1 MRLLITG
8 GAGTLGVHIIRH
20 LYDLTESIS
29 VIDNFAT
36 SDGSKIANLQKV
48 NVFEG
53 SVSSMELV
61 KTAFN
66 SSNPTHVIHL
76 AASYKNPDDWEEDV
90 ATNILGMINLVREC
104 QGAGIDKFIN
114 IQTVLCYG
122 RPDNLPIPEDAA
134 LKPQSSYAIS
144 KVAAELFLINSTIPF
159 VSLRLGSVISPGLS
173 IGPIPNF
180 FKNLLAGVP
189 SKVTRSV
196 RDFLDLEDFLD
207 AFDLVLG
214 KDSPGGVF
222 NISSGRGISMLEI
235 HDVMSDLLGKETSPE
250 ISDPQVDD
258 IPEIVLDPKEAAR
271 TLGWVAKVPLR
282 DSLNKCIESY
292 KRDDIG
298 EIYTHLRKEKND

>member
-20 LYDLTESIS
+20 LYDLAESIS

-36 SDGSKIANLQKV
+36 SDGSTIAHLRKV

-53 SVSSMELV
+53 SVSSKELV

-76 AASYKNPDDWEEDV
+76 AASYKNPDDWEGDV

-104 QGAGIDKFIN
+104 QAAGVDKFIN

-122 RPDNLPIPEDAA
+122 RPDALPIPEYAA
-134 LKPQSSYAIS
+134 LKPESSYAIS
-144 KVAAELFLINSTIPF
+144 KVAAEQLLINSTIPY

-189 SKVTRSV
+189 CKVTRSV
-196 RDFLDLEDFLD
+196 RDFLDLEDFLE

-222 NISSGRGISMLEI
+222 NISSGRGVSMLEI
-235 HDVMSDLLGKETSPE
+235 HDVMSDLLGKEASPE

-258 IPEIVLDPKEAAR
+258 IPEIVLDPKEAKR
-271 TLGWVAKVPLR
+271 TLGWVAKVSLR
-282 DSLNKCIESY
+282 ESLSKCIESY
-292 KRDDIG
+292 KRDGIG
-298 EIYTHLRKEKND
+298 EIYTHLRKEKSD

>member
-1 MRLLITG
+1 VRLLVTG
-8 GAGTLGVHIIRH
+8 GAGTLGNHIIRH
-20 LYDLTESIS
+20 LYDLAESIS

-36 SDGSKIANLQKV
+36 SDSSSIASLDNV

-53 SVSSMELV
+53 SVSSQDLV
-61 KTAFN
+61 KAAFKE
-66 SSNPTHVIHL
+66 SNPTHIIHL

-104 QGAGIDKFIN
+104 QTGGIDKFVN

-122 RPDNLPIPEDAA
+122 RPDTLPISEGAA
-134 LKPQSSYAIS
+134 LKPESSYAIS
-144 KVAAELFLINSTIPF
+144 KVAAELFLINSTIPY

-180 FKNLLAGVP
+180 FKNLMAGVP

-214 KDSPGGVF
+214 KDSPGGIF
-222 NISSGRGISMLEI
+222 NISSGRGVSMLEI
-235 HDVMSDLLGKETSPE
+235 HDAMSDLLGKETR
-250 ISDPQVDD
+250 PQVLDPKADD
-258 IPEIVLDPKEAAR
+258 IPEIVLDPTGANTA
-271 TLGWVAKVPLR
+271 LGWAAKVPLR
-282 DSLNKCIESY
+282 ESLGKCVESY
-292 KRDDIG
+292 KRDGIG
-298 EIYTHLRKEKND
+298 EIYTHLRKEKR